1 MIKNAKKLISLLL
14 VFIVCFGAIPTTFSE
29 ELVTN
34 TKYTAVNTKALKVRN
49 AMDTNARGIG
59 SIPSGTTVQILKV
72 EKDWFLVKYKN
83 VEGYVQSQFFKEFAV
98 DIFSEALEGQTEAL
112 STSVQIVEVEDFDD
126 NIEFVANYVAKPNR
140 STPIHEKPD
149 DRTRIVDYV
158 PKYAQVEIAQIKGQ
172 WAYIR
177 YGNSVGYISNEN
189 LVQYDALNPYA
200 DLFPGIIK
208 YKYAAVIA
216 KDTPLID
223 QEDSN
228 NIHRTIPAG
237 AVIGVEEADKNGMMH
252 VRYMSSRHGLIAEED
267 TISLVEAVPYDKA
280 EPGDLISV
288 FTTFFPVHNSN
299 ILIIGRVYNMY
310 LSSEMLNGKIIN
322 VGETISMNDE
332 IGPYKPET
340 GYKKAPIASKKV
352 DYGFG
357 GGTCQVNTTT
367 YNALIQIP
375 ILIKHRRVHSRSG
388 AVYAPVG
395 FDAATGSLA
404 SVNMIFEN
412 TLPYP
417 IMLQYY
423 VSENVITSLVYRA
436 K

>member
-1 MIKNAKKLISLLL
+1 I
-14 VFIVCFGAIPTTFSE
+14 VFVIVFSIIPITFTE
-29 ELVTN
+29 EITTN
-34 TKYTAVNTKALKVRN
+34 TQYTAVNIKTLKVRN
-49 AMDTNARGIG
+49 AMDLNARGIG
-59 SIPSGTTVQILKV
+59 SIPVGTTVQILKV
-72 EKDWFLVKYKN
+72 EKDWFFVKYMT
-83 VEGYVQSQFFKEFAV
+83 VEGYVQSQFFKDFAV
-98 DIFSEALEGQTEAL
+98 DISS
-112 STSVQIVEVEDFDD
+112 STPASDAETFDTPTQIIEVEAFDD

-140 STPIHEKPD
+140 STPIYEKPD
-149 DRTRIVDYV
+149 ERTKKIAYI
-158 PKYAQVEIAQIKGQ
+158 PKYAQIEIAQIKGQ
-172 WAYIR
+172 WAYIK
-177 YGNSVGYISNEN
+177 YENNIGYILNED

-223 QEDSN
+223 QENPN

-237 AVIGVEEADKNGMMH
+237 AVIGVQEADKNGMMH
-252 VRYMSSRHGLIAEED
+252 VRYMSSRHGLISEED

-299 ILIIGRVYNMY
+299 ILIVGRVYNMY
-310 LSSEMLNGKIIN
+310 LSSEMLNGKIID

-332 IGPYKPET
+332 IGPYRSET
-340 GYKKAPIASKKV
+340 GYKKAPIASKTV
-352 DYGFG
+352 DYGYG
-357 GGTCQVNTTT
+357 GGTCQMNTTT
-367 YNALIQIP
+367 YNTLIQIP

-417 IMLQYY
+417 IMMQYY
-423 VSENVITSLVYRA
+423 VSENVLTCLIYRA